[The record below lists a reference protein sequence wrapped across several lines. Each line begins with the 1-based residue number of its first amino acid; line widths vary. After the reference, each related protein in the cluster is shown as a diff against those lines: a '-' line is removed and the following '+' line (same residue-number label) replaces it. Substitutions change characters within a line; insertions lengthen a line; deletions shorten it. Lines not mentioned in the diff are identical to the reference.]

1 MGKNG
6 NVLASRRNYI
16 LNLERRYSI
25 AYRAH
30 FFIRRRLYPLLIGT
44 EKEIFECMEYLF
56 LACLFVSTA
65 LLTSVVYDGGI
76 LGVQYKT
83 IYFSA

>member
-6 NVLASRRNYI
+6 NVFASRRNCI
-16 LNLERRYSI
+16 LNLERRYSM

-30 FFIRRRLYPLLIGT
+30 FFIWRRLYPLFIGT

-56 LACLFVSTA
+56 LVCLFVI
-65 LLTSVVYDGGI
+65 TSFTLPLFITGVFLAFGI
-76 LGVQYKT
+76 KLF
-83 IYFSA
+83 IL